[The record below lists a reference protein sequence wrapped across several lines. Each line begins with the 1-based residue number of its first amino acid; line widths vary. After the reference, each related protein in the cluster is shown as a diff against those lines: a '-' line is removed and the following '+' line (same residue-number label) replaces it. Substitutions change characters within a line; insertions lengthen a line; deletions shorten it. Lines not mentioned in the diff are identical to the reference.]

1 MSTQPTDDQRVNK
14 RYLVKWK
21 LVLSLTMKGKNQ
33 TIQGNLA
40 DISTQGAT
48 ALIENNLPAKSTVT
62 AIFVIPPKALGEP
75 PQTIQVNGKLI
86 YCVLG
91 GHGLFRA
98 GIQFDD
104 FIGQGLA
111 ILEKDLS
118 NRIPLSN

>member
-1 MSTQPTDDQRVNK
+1 MSTQATEDQRVNK
-14 RYLVKWK
+14 RFLVKWK
-21 LVLSLTMKGKNQ
+21 LMLSLTIKGNNQ

-48 ALIENNLPAKSTVT
+48 ALIENNLPAKSTITV
-62 AIFVIPPKALGEP
+62 IFVIPPKTLGEP
-75 PQTIQVNGKLI
+75 PQTIQINGKLI

-98 GIQFDD
+98 GIQFDH

-111 ILEKDLS
+111 ILEKELS
-118 NRIPLSN
+118 SRIPLSN